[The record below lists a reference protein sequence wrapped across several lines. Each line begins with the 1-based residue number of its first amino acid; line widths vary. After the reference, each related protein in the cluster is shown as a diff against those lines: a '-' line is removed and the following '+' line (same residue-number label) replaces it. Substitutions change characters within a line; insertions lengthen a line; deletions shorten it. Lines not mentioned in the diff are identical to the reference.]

1 MPHRCA
7 SRTTISRARLRSRAS
22 VGNMTFL
29 GCTVVSTMMIEVFWL
44 DRLGLGGNR
53 KTFLQQGLQP
63 LLAHA
68 LAPAGQ
74 RGAIE
79 HQPVLEELLAAE
91 ELIIG
96 VLHPALAQHL

>member
-1 MPHRCA
+1 
-7 SRTTISRARLRSRAS
+7 
-22 VGNMTFL
+22 
-29 GCTVVSTMMIEVFWL
+29 MMIEVFWL

-96 VLHPALAQHL
+96 VLHPAFAQHLIGEVVSVLEDCKPHHQARG